1 MRNGS
6 KPKPRSA
13 ASGPVR
19 VEAGSGNVFAD
30 LGLPN
35 PDLALVKADL
45 VQRIRALMADRN
57 LTQAQA
63 AALFSLGQP
72 KVSAL
77 VRGRV
82 EGYSLDRL
90 LRFLT
95 ALGQRVEIT
104 VRPNAAAGRAKR
116 RAVVVR

>member
-1 MRNGS
+1 MAGRIAR
-6 KPKPRSA
+6 PE
-13 ASGPVR
+13 VQ
-19 VEAGSGNVFAD
+19 AGSGNVFAD

-35 PDLALVKADL
+35 PELALVKADI
-45 VQRIRALMADRN
+45 VRRIRNLVADRN

-63 AALFSLGQP
+63 AVLFGIGQP

-77 VRGRV
+77 FRGRV

-95 ALGQRVEIT
+95 ALGQRVQIT
-104 VRPNAAAGRAKR
+104 VQPNRAAGGSKR
-116 RAVVVR
+116 RALVVR